1 MRQYKQ
7 DWKTNELVHRQVM
20 ETHIKRKLLPTEIV
34 HHINGDKK
42 DNRIENLKIMTAQ
55 EHNRL
60 HHQKYPRIKACVIC
74 GKEYEPS
81 ASKRKTGK
89 VCSKE
94 CKIELDKIYAA
105 KRKKPI
111 SQFTLDDKFVKTW
124 DSAREVQNELGF
136 CESNINKCLKG
147 NIKTAYGYKWK
158 YSATVNV
165 VEDIARAIGG
175 KT

>member
-1 MRQYKQ
+1 VQRNQHGACNTDALADRKPV
-7 DWKTNELVHRQVM
+7 LVLQACSARCRRRARVQ
-20 ETHIKRKLLPTEIV
+20 
-34 HHINGDKK
+34 
-42 DNRIENLKIMTAQ
+42 
-55 EHNRL
+55 
-60 HHQKYPRIKACVIC
+60 HHQKYPRIKVCVIC

-94 CKIELDKIYAA
+94 CKTELDKIHAA

-147 NIKTAYGYKWK
+147 NIKTAYGYKWE
-158 YSATVNV
+158 YSVTVNV
-165 VEDIARAIGG
+165 VEDIARAIGDV
-175 KT
+175 